1 MKKWIKTLGTLGMVA
16 IITVG
21 CSVLESQQGTA
32 GLSRAAS
39 VQSALDKK
47 IAVQRIV
54 TDLGIE
60 VWLVEEHSI
69 PILSVQFAFD
79 GGTFLDPVG
88 KESLSYMVAGLLD
101 EGAGP
106 YSSIAF
112 RKELEENSIGI
123 GYSASLDAFQGS
135 MSTLS
140 ANKGHAID
148 LLQLSLT
155 KPRFDNEPVERVR
168 GQYGAVQARA
178 KASPGEMGAKALF
191 KDLFG
196 DQGYARRPLGT
207 PESLDAI
214 TTADLKSYVA
224 ANLTQDRLK
233 IAVVGDI
240 TPDELKIKIDQAFG
254 GLPATGAALPQGDE
268 DYLAKGG
275 TIVVPFKNP
284 QSSVTFAGAGPKI
297 DDEDFIPSY
306 VMNHTLGGGTMT
318 SRLNEEVRVKRGL
331 TYSVYSYF
339 LPYKRAGLFMG
350 GVASDNAKVAE
361 AINVIKTEITKM
373 RDQGISEQELDDAK
387 TYLTGAFVLRFDSNS
402 KIASQILGYQMLGL
416 GIDYVNRRNE
426 LINQVTLE
434 DIRRVA
440 QKLPTAEELTFVVVG
455 QPEGL

>member
-1 MKKWIKTLGTLGMVA
+1 MKTWIKSACAVSIITLT
-16 IITVG
+16 TVG
-21 CSVLESQQGTA
+21 CSAFEGMQGTPT
-32 GLSRAAS
+32 LDRSAS
-39 VQSALDKK
+39 VQTALDKK
-47 IAVQRIV
+47 IAVQRLV

-140 ANKGHAID
+140 ANKDHAFD

-155 KPRFDNEPVERVR
+155 KPRFDKEPVERVR

-178 KASPGEMGAKALF
+178 KAIPGEMGAKALY

-196 DQGYARRPLGT
+196 DQGYSRRPLGT
-207 PESLDAI
+207 PESLAAV

-224 ANLTQDRLK
+224 SNLTRDRLM

-240 TPDELKIKIDQAFG
+240 TPGELEIKIDQAFG
-254 GLPATGAALPQGDE
+254 GLPATGEALPKADE
-268 DYLAKGG
+268 EYLSKGG
-275 TIVVPFKNP
+275 TIIVPFENP
-284 QSSVTFAGAGPKI
+284 QSSVTFAGRGMKI

-306 VMNHTLGGGTMT
+306 VMNHTLGGGIMT

-350 GVASDNAKVAE
+350 GVASENAKVAE
-361 AINVIKTEITKM
+361 AISVIKAEITKM
-373 RDQGISEQELDDAK
+373 RDHGLTAQELADAK

-402 KIASQILGYQMLGL
+402 KIASQILGYQLLGL

-434 DIRRVA
+434 DIKRVA
-440 QKLPTAEELTFVVVG
+440 QKLPSAEELTFVVVG